1 MLRMRTTVVS
11 VFRWLPLVLFWLTM
25 PTGLS
30 AAYLPTHWR
39 WSNPSPHGGNI
50 FDMAYGFGL
59 TVAVTERGQI
69 FTSEDLRFWRPRE
82 SGTTNSLR
90 AVTFFGRRLIIT
102 GEGGTVLYA
111 DSLED
116 FHFINLNTPDWLEGV

>member
-1 MLRMRTTVVS
+1 MRTTVVS
-11 VFRWLPLVLFWLTM
+11 VFRWLPLPWFLLTA
-25 PTGLS
+25 PPNLP
-30 AAYLPTHWR
+30 AASLPTHWR

-69 FTSEDLRFWRPRE
+69 FTSEDLRFWQPRD

-90 AVTFFGRRLIIT
+90 AVTFFNGRLIIT
-102 GEGGTVLYA
+102 GERGT
-111 DSLED
+111 
-116 FHFINLNTPDWLEGV
+116 